1 MRILIATD
9 GSKYGTAALEQG
21 CELAAHLPQSEV
33 MVVTAYEM
41 PGPIA
46 TEPYISAPI
55 YTQEIVDNLSSA
67 AEAVLASARRTVVRS
82 CPGVPVNTRETRGKA
97 ASAIVDEAAEWK
109 ADLIVVGSHGHGF
122 WGRTLLGS
130 VSDEVVH
137 HAPCSVMVVRVPAA

>member
-1 MRILIATD
+1 MKILIATD
-9 GSKYGTAALEQG
+9 GSKYGTAALERG
-21 CELAAHLPQSEV
+21 CELAARLPDSEV
-33 MVVTAYEM
+33 KVVTAYEL

-55 YTQEIVDNLSSA
+55 YTQEIVDNLSTA
-67 AEAVLASARRTVVRS
+67 AESVLASARRTVVRN
-82 CPGVPVNTRETRGKA
+82 CPGVPVNTCEARGKA

-137 HAPCSVMVVRVPAA
+137 HAPCSVMVVRQSA